1 MDINHLQQSVCYLF
15 PGSLCLFSRK
25 IIFLAYYSEVFGWL
39 ISFFCWWWWFFF
51 CLKRWWFD
59 EKLKTLNSWEVIR
72 LLLFYVQVTFLCEL
86 DLYLKNCYL
95 THFCFKLE
103 FDLPKCKTGNTIN
116 YIKNLYAKGLQHL
129 CLRFWSHSDILP
141 EYWLLHNYFH
151 KAGISC
157 RVGYL
162 TKMKIFRN
170 LDAPITHC
178 SGQKLAIRFQFN
190 ILFWTWILL
199 LLAATSDLP
208 GCLFKLD
215 DQLLFYKLGSHSLK
229 Q

>member
-25 IIFLAYYSEVFGWL
+25 IIFLAYYSDVFGWL
-39 ISFFCWWWWFFF
+39 IGWVFLWLKHWWV
-51 CLKRWWFD
+51 D

-72 LLLFYVQVTFLCEL
+72 LLLFYVQVTVLFEL
-86 DLYLKNCYL
+86 DLYLKNRYL
-95 THFCFKLE
+95 THFCLKLE
-103 FDLPKCKTGNTIN
+103 FDLPKCETGNTIN
-116 YIKNLYAKGLQHL
+116 YIKNLYAKGLQHF

-157 RVGYL
+157 RVGCL

-178 SGQKLAIRFQFN
+178 SAKKLAVQFQFN
-190 ILFWTWILL
+190 ILLYVNSSACCCNLWFAWL
-199 LLAATSDLP
+199 S
-208 GCLFKLD
+208 F
-215 DQLLFYKLGSHSLK
+215 
-229 Q
+229 